1 MYLSRAPLNPWS
13 HLYRFLALAI
23 PFVALPLGACDPPSQ
38 KPPDA
43 IYVPVQQVTR
53 NKVDILFMVDNST
66 SMEAMARELR
76 NRFDQFFTVF
86 EDLASSGTYAD
97 LHIGVVTSDYGAG
110 SGSGACAD
118 SGGGQQGLLQAVG
131 VDAAA
136 TCRAPGSNVNYIQYK
151 FGPSGVHNLPASTR
165 PCTQDSECPSG
176 SCNTNSQTCNGTL
189 PCTSDNDCPTGH
201 LCGDQQVCVQSL
213 VSTFTC
219 MASVGTRGCGYEHV
233 LESVRAALVRPENGD
248 FVRPDAL
255 LTVVFLTNE
264 DDCSAP
270 PETDLFQASAS
281 LDAQYGYRSSYR
293 CSRFGLTCNA
303 PLPANEGTS
312 SPLTCTPGGL
322 SSGGKLYDVQRYIDF
337 FTKPRSQGG
346 IKDVPARDVL
356 LVGIDPIPEGGN
368 GLANQIEV
376 LLSDPSTPLGQPYVP
391 CSAYD
396 PSGFPA
402 CVPVLQ
408 HSCQNELQPEFFGD
422 PAIRLNAVIN
432 AAPMHN
438 ITSIC
443 ANDYTSALRGLGQR
457 VANQI
462 GSNCVT
468 TALANPS
475 NPDCKVEDVTQI
487 DGQSPQVTPIAKCG
501 ASQAAPCWR
510 IDAQAACQGASPD
523 GLALTIVRGG
533 TPLPANTTTRV
544 SCVAA
549 E

>member
-1 MYLSRAPLNPWS
+1 MHLSRVPSNPWS
-13 HLYRFLALAI
+13 RLYRFLALAV
-23 PFVALPLGACDPPSQ
+23 PLVALPLGACDPPSQ

-43 IYVPVQQVTR
+43 VYVPVQQFTR
-53 NKVDILFMVDNST
+53 NKVDILFMVDNSS

-76 NRFDQFFTVF
+76 NRFGQFFTVF
-86 EDLASSGTYAD
+86 QDLASAGTYAD

-110 SGSGACAD
+110 SGSVACTD
-118 SGGGQQGLLQAVG
+118 FGLGQQGLLQPIGA
-131 VDAAA
+131 DAPA
-136 TCRAPGSNVNYIQYK
+136 TCRPAGNVNYIQYK
-151 FGPSGVHNLPASTR
+151 FGPDGVHNLPPSTR
-165 PCTQDSECPSG
+165 ACTQDSDCPSG
-176 SCNTNSQTCNGTL
+176 SCDTNRRVCNGTL
-189 PCTSDNDCPTGH
+189 PCAQDSDCPTGH
-201 LCGDQQVCVQSL
+201 VCGDQQVCVQSL

-233 LESVRAALVRPENGD
+233 LESVRATLVNPANGD
-248 FVRPDAL
+248 FVRSDAL

-270 PETDLFQASAS
+270 PDTDLFQASAS
-281 LDAQYGYRSSYR
+281 LDAQYGHRSSYR
-293 CSRFGLTCNA
+293 CTRFGLTCNA
-303 PLPANEGTS
+303 PLPANHGTS

-322 SSGGKLYDVQRYIDF
+322 SSGGELYDVQRYIDL

-346 IKDVPARDVL
+346 VKEVPARDVL

-368 GLANQIEV
+368 GLENQIEV
-376 LLSDPSTPLGQPYVP
+376 LLSNPGTSIGEPYVP

-396 PSGFPA
+396 SESSPA

-408 HSCQNELQPEFFGD
+408 HSCQNELQPQFFGD

-443 ANDYTSALRGLGQR
+443 ANDYTSALQGLGQR

-475 NPDCKVEDVTQI
+475 NPDCKVEDVTQAS
-487 DGQSPQVTPIAKCG
+487 GQSPVVTPLAKCG

-510 IDAQAACQGASPD
+510 IDAQSTCQGISPD
-523 GLALTIVRGG
+523 GVALTVVRGA
-533 TPLPANTTTRV
+533 TPVPPNTTTRV
-544 SCVAA
+544 SCIAA
-549 E
+549 Q